1 MNVKELI
8 IKLDEEKIPQR
19 WYSINGNLSSDIYVL
34 RQVYDYWEFFY
45 VDERGNQNNDYRRFK
60 NEEDAC
66 NYLLE
71 QLLHQKNMSNS

>member
-34 RQVYDYWEFFY
+34 RQVYNYWEFFY
-45 VDERGNQNNDYRRFK
+45 VDERGDQNNDYRRFE

-66 NYLLE
+66 NYLFE

>member
-1 MNVKELI
+1 MNVRELI

-19 WYSINGNLSSDIYVL
+19 WYSINGNLSCDIYVL

-45 VDERGNQNNDYRRFK
+45 VDERGGQNNDYRRFE

-71 QLLHQKNMSNS
+71 QLVHQKNMSNS

>member
-8 IKLDEEKIPQR
+8 TRLEEEKIPSR
-19 WYSINGNLSSDIYVL
+19 WYSINGDLASDIFVL

-60 NEEDAC
+60 CEEDAC
-66 NYLLE
+66 DYLLK
-71 QLLHQKNMSNS
+71 QLLIAL